1 MPDNGRGVVGCA
13 PNFLL
18 FMMYVLVFFGA
29 RGVRALV
36 ADDFD
41 FDLGVR
47 FTTPLGV
54 DVERAGVAGVCACVF
69 RFGFVPPATLVA
81 PASVAVRC
89 DAGTLRFLFGAA
101 DADFLVFLVSF
112 DGRCFPIVVAFVVR
126 GVRIMSWIH
135 VFFRMT
141 KQMLDSHVDAYALD
155 GARMRALVVYS
166 VDITCLGVCG
176 CWRRS
181 PEAKATIGES
191 DQEALVARCGGE
203 SGDADVGDID
213 LRSNG

>member
-101 DADFLVFLVSF
+101 DADFLVFLASF
-112 DGRCFPIVVAFVVR
+112 DGRCFPIAVVFVVR
-126 GVRIMSWIH
+126 GVRIMTYIPL
-135 VFFRMT
+135 FF
-141 KQMLDSHVDAYALD
+141 QVDKAKVGL
-155 GARMRALVVYS
+155 
-166 VDITCLGVCG
+166 TCG
-176 CWRRS
+176 CIRARWR
-181 PEAKATIGES
+181 
-191 DQEALVARCGGE
+191 VHARARGVQC
-203 SGDADVGDID
+203 
-213 LRSNG
+213 